1 LSVLDDTT
9 PDLLTWLVRA
19 QNGGSHIAPGDGND
33 PVELVDVKD
42 VARFLIFAIGRTL
55 YGTFNLTGRA
65 MTFREFLDACKA
77 ILLFNGAQLID
88 FAGPWE
94 VFGTAGWLVHTV
106 ADKKDMLT
114 AVFGEKSSLVLS
126 TGC

>member
-1 LSVLDDTT
+1 MTLVPSASADDS
-9 PDLLTWLVRA
+9 PPNV
-19 QNGGSHIAPGDGND
+19 
-33 PVELVDVKD
+33 
-42 VARFLIFAIGRTL
+42 
-55 YGTFNLTGRA
+55 
-65 MTFREFLDACKA
+65 A

-114 AVFGEKSSLVLS
+114 AVFGEKIVPDYTFERS
-126 TGC
+126 TC